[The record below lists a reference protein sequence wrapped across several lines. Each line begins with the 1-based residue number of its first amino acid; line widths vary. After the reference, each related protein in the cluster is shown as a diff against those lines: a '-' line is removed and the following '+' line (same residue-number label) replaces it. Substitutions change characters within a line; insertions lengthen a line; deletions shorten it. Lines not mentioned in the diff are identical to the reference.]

1 MIYTTYFGKLNSR
14 DFDKTKFTPIAICA
28 KPPEGWAGKCFSS
41 LAPHYDFFMQYKK
54 DVKFPTFSEHY
65 NAEVLAKLD
74 PSFVGHQLLLMAD
87 AGRSPVMVCYEK
99 NPAACHRSLVAAWL
113 RQNGFEVEEV

>member
-14 DFDKTKFTPIAICA
+14 DFDKAKFTPIAICA

-41 LAPHYDFFMQYKK
+41 LAPHYDFFVQYKK
-54 DVKFPTFSEHY
+54 DGKFPTFSEHY

-74 PSFVGHQLLLMAD
+74 PSFVWHQLLLMAD